1 MHTRKIFMRSFASL
15 ALIAL
20 LSQTGVSYAFS
31 DIRAGTPYRRAI
43 DALEGRGVVEGYADG
58 TFKEGNEIN
67 RAEFLKIV
75 LESRDDM
82 EFSGSDCFPDVNDEW
97 FAKYVCTAKAE
108 GIVSGYPDTGR
119 FEARKFI
126 NFAEAS
132 KILALAF
139 KQEMQMVSPDWYE
152 PYVRALEE
160 SKAIPPSIEKLDA
173 KVTRGEMAEMLWR
186 LTENVIDEPS
196 KAYLNVKYPEVSVN
210 LASDTPQRAASC
222 ADLQAF
228 REEAA
233 RSGGQAVFMR
243 GGGMMEAMPLTAPA
257 AEGAAKS
264 MDTSSRSYSET
275 NVQVEG
281 VDEAD
286 IVKTDGTYLYH
297 LGMQKVRIIK
307 ANPGSDLSIVAT
319 IDFADANF
327 SPQDLYLHGNRLIVI
342 GNRWESGPVIMDS
355 TGSPQV
361 EKRMIAPNIWPPP
374 YYRPPRVEVRI
385 YDVTNK
391 SNPSLERAVAIEGN
405 IVSSRRIEDR
415 LYLVANQSIYWG
427 GPIPLRATEEE
438 LLPRIEDSAEGEEA
452 VAPCDKVVILPH
464 IPSPE
469 YLTVAVIPL
478 SNANAEVKREVVLG
492 SAQNI
497 YASLENLYVA
507 TTEWR
512 YYWGPVAEGE
522 DSERTNIYRF
532 NFTTDGVSFAA
543 KGSVP
548 GHILNQ
554 FSMDEHDGSAGLTTF
569 RIATTRN
576 NWNAQGEQRMDN
588 NLYVLNRD
596 MEVVGKIEEIAPGEQ
611 IYSVRFLGDRT
622 YMVTFRTIDPLF
634 VIDTSDPRNPRI
646 LGKLKIPGFSNYLHP
661 YDANHILGF
670 GKEAVESKDGSFAWQ
685 QGMKIA
691 LFDVSDVENPKE
703 LHRVVIGD
711 RGTDSPLLSNH
722 KALLFDRERNLLA
735 FPVSVY
741 KLTEEQKRSGDPNS
755 AWGTQIFQGAYVYDL
770 TLDDGFDLRGTIT
783 HYSDEDRLKSGD
795 MWYAYGKDIE
805 RIVRIDDF
813 LLTISRGAV
822 QSHGE
827 ESIEKKGEVE
837 IPGL

>member
-1 MHTRKIFMRSFASL
+1 MHHFSSLGKKYLSRLSITSITLLLLTEAIPTALSFTDVRSGSPNAEAIESL
-15 ALIAL
+15 
-20 LSQTGVSYAFS
+20 Q
-31 DIRAGTPYRRAI
+31 
-43 DALEGRGVVEGYADG
+43 ERGVVEGYADG
-58 TFKEGNEIN
+58 TFKGGNDIN
-67 RAEFLKIV
+67 RGEFLKIV

-119 FEARKFI
+119 FEAGKFI

-132 KILALAF
+132 KILSLAF
-139 KQEMQMVSPDWYE
+139 KQEMQMASPDWYE
-152 PYVRALEE
+152 PYVRALEG

-186 LTENVIDEPS
+186 LTENVTNEPS
-196 KAYLNVKYPEVSVN
+196 KAYLNVKYPEISVN

-233 RSGGQAVFMR
+233 RSGGQAVF
-243 GGGMMEAMPLTAPA
+243 LTAPA

-275 NVQVEG
+275 NVQVAG
-281 VDEAD
+281 VDEGD

-307 ANPGSDLSIVAT
+307 ANPASDLSIVAT
-319 IDFADANF
+319 IDFIDGNF

-342 GNRWESGPVIMDS
+342 GSRWESGPVIMDS

-361 EKRMIAPNIWPPP
+361 EKRMIAPGTDIWPGPFP
-374 YYRPPRVEVRI
+374 YRPPRVEVRI
-385 YDVTNK
+385 YNVTDK
-391 SNPSLERAVAIEGN
+391 AYPSLERTVALEGN

-438 LLPRIEDSAEGEEA
+438 LLPRIEDSAKGEEA

-478 SNANAEVKREVVLG
+478 SNANTEVKREVVLG

-512 YYWGPVAEGE
+512 YEWGPFAPGE
-522 DSERTNIYRF
+522 DSERTNVYRF
-532 NFTTDGVSFAA
+532 AFTDNGVSFAA

-554 FSMDEHDGSAGLTTF
+554 FSMDEFDGSAGLTTF

-576 NWNAQGEQRMDN
+576 NWNAQGEQRSEAMDN

-634 VIDTSDPRNPRI
+634 VIDTSDPRNPKI

-661 YDANHILGF
+661 YDDDHILGF
-670 GKEAVESKDGSFAWQ
+670 GKEAVESKDGTFAWQ

-722 KALLFDRERNLLA
+722 KALLFDRERNLLT
-735 FPVSVY
+735 FPVSVF
-741 KLTEEQKRSGDPNS
+741 KLTEEQKRSGDPWNS
-755 AWGTQIFQGAYVYDL
+755 YGTQSFQGAYVYDL

-783 HYSDEDRLKSGD
+783 HYDEEDRMKSGD

-805 RIVRIDDF
+805 RIVRIDDS
-813 LLTISRGAV
+813 LLTISQGSV
-822 QSHGE
+822 QSHNE
-827 ESIEKKGEVE
+827 TSIEK
-837 IPGL
+837 